1 MPAVPTTCPLCEASC
16 GLLVTIDDDDG
27 TVVDIR
33 GDRDDVLSQGFICPK
48 GVAIKSL
55 HTDPDRLRTPMVRW
69 GGMLREATWT
79 EAYEE
84 IALRLPALRE
94 RHGPDCIALFS
105 GVAAD
110 HALGPLLY
118 TDALVAALGTR
129 NVFSAASLNSRPRH
143 VVSGLLYGNPLT
155 TPVPDIERSDFVVM
169 IGANPVISNGSML
182 TAPDLRTKL
191 RALRRRGG
199 RIVVMDPRRT
209 ESADGADE
217 HLRVRPGTDA
227 LVLLAMLNVLLTEDL
242 VDLGEL
248 AGFVDGVDGVA
259 AIADGIT
266 PERVERRTEVDAGSI
281 RRITREFARAGAGV
295 VYGRIGASTTSFATV
310 TTWLIDVLN
319 ILTGNLD
326 KPGGAMFPQPG
337 HGGLPNS
344 PRMGVPP
351 EPFTLDGPRSRVSRR
366 PILCGEVPA
375 AALAEEIDT
384 PGFGQVRGLITIAG
398 NPARSIPNSK
408 RLHAALSSLDLMISV
423 DTYLNETSAL
433 ADIVLPVPS
442 ILERPHYDLL
452 LYNYACKNVANYS
465 PPVLPLPVGMHP
477 EWETIA
483 RLTLIA
489 ASGSPSGVEDF
500 DDRLATALAVREGL
514 PLEQIGEGLRG
525 PERLL
530 DILLQSGEYGL
541 TLEHLQL
548 SPNGLELGELEPRL
562 PEALLTSDRRIHLA
576 PPEFLTEGHRA
587 RGLLDAPAGEGLLLV
602 GRRHLRSNNS
612 WLHNLSAM
620 ASGPRRCTL
629 QVNEEDAYRLGL
641 RNGGRALV
649 TSAAGRLV
657 ASVEITDEVIPGVVS
672 LPHGWGHDEPQARM
686 RVAAE
691 RPGVNVNLLTD
702 DADIDP
708 LTGNAVFNGVRVTV
722 VAHAGD
728 APDEEAPMPDRR
740 QGFERRRAPRGPGGI
755 GPESFGPA

>member
-1 MPAVPTTCPLCEASC
+1 M
-16 GLLVTIDDDDG
+16 VTVDDDDG

-33 GDRDDVLSQGFICPK
+33 GDPEDVLSQGFICPK
-48 GVAIKSL
+48 GVAVKSL

-79 EAYEE
+79 EAYTE
-84 IALRLPALRE
+84 IANRLPALRD

-105 GVAAD
+105 GVSAD

-118 TDALVAALGTR
+118 TDALISALGTR
-129 NVFSAASLNSRPRH
+129 NVYSSASLNARPRQ
-143 VVSGLLYGNPLT
+143 VVSGLLYGNPFT
-155 TPVPDIERSDFVVM
+155 TPVPDVERSDFLVM
-169 IGANPVISNGSML
+169 IGANPVVSNSML
-182 TAPDLRTKL
+182 TAPDLRSKL

-199 RIVVMDPRRT
+199 RIVVLDPRRT
-209 ESADGADE
+209 ETADGADE

-227 LVLLAMLNVLLTEDL
+227 LVLIAMLNVLLTENL
-242 VDLGEL
+242 LDLGDL
-248 AGFVDGVDGVA
+248 AEFVDGVEGVA
-259 AIADGIT
+259 TLADGIT

-281 RRITREFARAGAGV
+281 RRITREFARADAGV
-295 VYGRIGASTTSFATV
+295 VYGRIGSLTTSYATA

-326 KPGGAMFPQPG
+326 RPGGAMFPQPG

-351 EPFTLDGPRSRVSRR
+351 APFTLDGPRSRVSRR
-366 PILCGEVPA
+366 PVLCGELPA
-375 AALAEEIDT
+375 AVLAEEIDT
-384 PGFGQVRGLITIAG
+384 PGFGQIRGLITIAG
-398 NPARSIPNSK
+398 NPARSVPNSK
-408 RLHAALSSLDLMISV
+408 RLHAALNSLDLMISV

-442 ILERPHYDLL
+442 VLERPHYEFLH
-452 LYNYACKNVANYS
+452 YNYAWRNVAKYS
-465 PPVLPLPVGMHP
+465 APVLDLPVGMHP
-477 EWETIA
+477 EWETIS
-483 RLTLIA
+483 RLALIA
-489 ASGSPSGVEDF
+489 ATGSPDGVDEF
-500 DDRLATALAVREGL
+500 DDRLAAAVAVREGI
-514 PLEQIGEGLRG
+514 PLDQVGEGLRG

-530 DILLQSGEYGL
+530 DILLQAGEYGL

-548 SPNGLELGELEPRL
+548 SPHGLELGELEPRL
-562 PEALLTSDRRIHLA
+562 PEALLTANRRIHLA
-576 PPEFLTEGHRA
+576 PPEFLTEGWRVRA
-587 RGLLDAPAGEGLLLV
+587 LLDAPAGEGLLLV
-602 GRRHLRSNNS
+602 GRRHLRSKNS

-620 ASGPRRCTL
+620 ASGARRCTL

-649 TSAAGRLV
+649 TSAAGRIV
-657 ASVEITDEVIPGVVS
+657 ASVEITDEVLPGVVS
-672 LPHGWGHDEPQARM
+672 LPHGWGHDEPQARL

-702 DADIDP
+702 DAEVDP

-728 APDEEAPMPDRR
+728 APDEEQPMPDRR
-740 QGFERRRAPRGPGGI
+740 QGFERRRTPRGPGGI

>member
-1 MPAVPTTCPLCEASC
+1 MPAVPHTCPLCEASC
-16 GLLVTIDDDDG
+16 GLLVSVDDDG
-27 TVVDIR
+27 SVLEIR
-33 GDRDDVLSQGFICPK
+33 GDPDDVLSQGFLCPK
-48 GVAIKSL
+48 GVAVKSL

-79 EAYEE
+79 EAFDE
-84 IALRLPALRE
+84 IAHRLPALQE
-94 RHGPDCIALFS
+94 RHGRDCIAVFS
-105 GVAAD
+105 GVSAD

-118 TDALVAALGTR
+118 TESLIQALGTR

-143 VVSGLLYGNPLT
+143 VVSGMLYGNPFT
-155 TPVPDIERSDFVVM
+155 TPVPDIDRSDFVIM
-169 IGANPVISNGSML
+169 IGANPVVSNGSML
-182 TAPDLRTKL
+182 TAPDLRSKL

-199 RIVVMDPRRT
+199 RIVVVDPRRT

-217 HLRVRPGTDA
+217 HLRVRPGTDG
-227 LVLLAMLNVLLTEDL
+227 LLLLAMLNVLLTEGLVNLGDL
-242 VDLGEL
+242 AD
-248 AGFVDGVDGVA
+248 FVDGVDG
-259 AIADGIT
+259 IASLAEGIT

-281 RRITREFARAGAGV
+281 RRVVREFARADAGV

-319 ILTGNLD
+319 VLTGNLD
-326 KPGGAMFPQPG
+326 RPGGAMFPQPG

-344 PRMGVPP
+344 PRKGVPP

-366 PILCGEVPA
+366 PVLLGEVPA

-384 PGFGQVRGLITIAG
+384 PGFGQVRGLITIGG

-408 RLHAALSSLDLMISV
+408 RLYAALNSLDLMISV

-433 ADIVLPVPS
+433 ADVVLPVPS
-442 ILERPHYDLL
+442 ILERSHYELIH
-452 LYNYACKNVANYS
+452 YNYAYRNVAKYS
-465 PPVLPLPVGMHP
+465 PPVLDLPIGMYP

-483 RLTLIA
+483 RLALIA
-489 ASGSPSGVEDF
+489 ANGSYEGVEEF
-500 DDRLATALAVREGL
+500 DDRLAAALAVREGI
-514 PLEQIGEGLRG
+514 PLDQVGEGLRG

-530 DILLQSGEYGL
+530 DILLQAGEYGL
-541 TLEHLQL
+541 TMEHLQL
-548 SPNGLELGELEPRL
+548 SPNGLELGDLEPRL
-562 PEALLTSDRRIHLA
+562 PEALLTEDRRIHLA
-576 PPEFLTEGHRA
+576 PQEFLTDAQRVRA
-587 RGLLDAPAGEGLLLV
+587 LLDAPAGEGMLLV
-602 GRRHLRSNNS
+602 GRRHLRSKNS

-620 ASGPRRCTL
+620 VTGPRRCTL

-657 ASVEITDEVIPGVVS
+657 ASVEITDEVLPGVVS

-686 RVAAE
+686 TVAAE

-728 APDEEAPMPDRR
+728 APDEEQPMPNRR
-740 QGFERRRAPRGPGGI
+740 QGFERRRTPRGPGGI

>member
-1 MPAVPTTCPLCEASC
+1 MPALPLTCPLCEATC
-16 GLLVTIDDDDG
+16 GLIVTIDDDDG
-27 TVVDIR
+27 SVVDIR
-33 GDRDDVLSQGFICPK
+33 GDREDVLSAGFICPK
-48 GVAIKSL
+48 GVAVKSL

-69 GGMLREATWT
+69 GGMLREATWS

-94 RHGPDCIALFS
+94 RHGPDCIALYS

-118 TDALVAALGTR
+118 TDALVSALGTR
-129 NVFSAASLNSRPRH
+129 NVFSAASLNARPRH
-143 VVSGLLYGNPLT
+143 VVSGLLYGNPYT

-169 IGANPVISNGSML
+169 IGANPVVSNGSML
-182 TAPDLRTKL
+182 TAPDLRSKL

-199 RIVVMDPRRT
+199 RIVVVDPRRT

-217 HLRVRPGTDA
+217 HLRVRPGTDS
-227 LVLLAMLNVLLTEDL
+227 LVLMAMLNVLLTENL
-242 VDLGEL
+242 ADLGTV
-248 AGFVDGVDGVA
+248 AAFVDGVDGVA

-281 RRITREFARAGAGV
+281 RRITREFARADAGV
-295 VYGRIGASTTSFATV
+295 VYGRIGASTTSYATV

-319 ILTGNLD
+319 VLTGNLD
-326 KPGGAMFPQPG
+326 RPGGAMFPLPG
-337 HGGLPNS
+337 HSGLPNS
-344 PRMGVPP
+344 RRMGERPP
-351 EPFTLDGPRSRVSRR
+351 PFTLDGPRSRVSRR
-366 PILCGEVPA
+366 PIICGQMPA

-398 NPARSIPNSK
+398 NPARSVPNSK
-408 RLHAALSSLDLMISV
+408 RLRAALSSLDLMISV

-442 ILERPHYDLL
+442 ILERSHYDLL
-452 LYNYACKNVANYS
+452 LYNYACRNVANYS

-483 RLTLIA
+483 RLALIA
-489 ASGSPSGVEDF
+489 ATGSPDGVDEF
-500 DDRLATALAVREGL
+500 DDRLAAALAVREGV
-514 PLEQIGEGLRG
+514 PLESVPEELRG

-530 DILLQSGEYGL
+530 DILLQAGEYGL

-548 SPNGLELGELEPRL
+548 SPHGLELGELEPRL
-562 PEALLTSDRRIHLA
+562 PEALLTDDGRIHLA
-576 PPEFLTEGHRA
+576 PPEILTDAQRA
-587 RGLLDAPAGEGLLLV
+587 RELLDAPAGEGLLLV

-620 ASGPRRCTL
+620 VAGPRRCTL

-649 TSAAGRLV
+649 TSAAGRIV

-686 RVAAE
+686 QVAAE

-702 DADIDP
+702 DMDVDP

-728 APDEEAPMPDRR
+728 APDEERPLPDRR
-740 QGFERRRAPRGPGGI
+740 QGFERRRTPRGPGGV